1 MAMLNNQ
8 RGYLPSRTT
17 YTENPSAV
25 LAPLLARSMAVF
37 MASWGST
44 TRISSAKFMAMP
56 SWAQGFCDFFWPK
69 TWFCLEEKDRK
80 KWGSWFFFWD
90 LHPGEKTG
98 KKTFWGNG
106 ACLVK
111 TWRLD
116 VGDFRQPRL
125 GDLGNEVGGPT
136 SFCSSTQMGTV
147 SQKSPTGSSC
157 LKSWPF
163 SLKLWF

>member
-80 KWGSWFFFWD
+80 KWGSWFFFWGFAPWWKNWQENFLGEWSMFGKD
-90 LHPGEKTG
+90 LEVRCWGFPSTAPRWPWEWSWGSNLILQLNTDG
-98 KKTFWGNG
+98 NSVPKKSNWKFVPQIMTF
-106 ACLVK
+106 
-111 TWRLD
+111 
-116 VGDFRQPRL
+116 
-125 GDLGNEVGGPT
+125 
-136 SFCSSTQMGTV
+136 
-147 SQKSPTGSSC
+147 
-157 LKSWPF
+157 
-163 SLKLWF
+163 